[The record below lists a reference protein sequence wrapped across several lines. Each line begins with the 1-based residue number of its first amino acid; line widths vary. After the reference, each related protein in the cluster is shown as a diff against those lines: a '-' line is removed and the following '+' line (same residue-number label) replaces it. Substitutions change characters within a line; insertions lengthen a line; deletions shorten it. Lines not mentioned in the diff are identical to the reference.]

1 MEVALSILSVL
12 GINGILLFFIKRF
25 FDKKDSEAKEEK
37 ADRDALIKEVRTGL
51 GTIRLLAYARLS
63 EEIERLL
70 NQGYATP
77 SERRILEEMYLNYK
91 DHGWNGDMDA
101 RMRKVHSL
109 PTKHLKHQ
117 EEICD
122 E

>member
-37 ADRDALIKEVRTGL
+37 ADRDALVKEVRTGL

-63 EEIERLL
+63 EETERLL
-70 NQGYATP
+70 NKGYATP
-77 SERRILEEMYLNYK
+77 SERRIREEMFLN
-91 DHGWNGDMDA
+91 
-101 RMRKVHSL
+101 
-109 PTKHLKHQ
+109 
-117 EEICD
+117 
-122 E
+122 

>member
-25 FDKKDSEAKEEK
+25 FDKKDGEAKEEK

-70 NQGYATP
+70 NKGYVTP
-77 SERRILEEMYLNYK
+77 SERRILEEMFLNYK
-91 DHGWNGDMDA
+91 AHGWNGDMDS
-101 RMRKVHSL
+101 RIEKVHSL
-109 PTKHLKHQ
+109 PTKDLKH
-117 EEICD
+117 
-122 E
+122 

>member
-25 FDKKDSEAKEEK
+25 FEKKDSEAKEEK

-70 NQGYATP
+70 NKGYATP

-91 DHGWNGDMDA
+91 AHGWNGDMDS
-101 RMRKVHSL
+101 RIEKVHAL
-109 PTKHLKHQ
+109 PTKDLKH
-117 EEICD
+117 
-122 E
+122 